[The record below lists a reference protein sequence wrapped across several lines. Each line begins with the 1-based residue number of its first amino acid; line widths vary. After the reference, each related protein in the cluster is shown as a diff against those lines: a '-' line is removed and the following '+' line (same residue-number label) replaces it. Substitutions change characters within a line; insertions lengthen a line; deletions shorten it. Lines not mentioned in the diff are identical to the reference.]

1 MIPRVLVIAGSD
13 SGGGAGIQA
22 DIKTIT
28 ALGGYASTAIT
39 ALTAQNTRG
48 VFGVFPVDPR
58 FVASQ
63 IEVVLSDL
71 GADAIKT
78 GMLHSAET
86 VEAVARVLDRYASG
100 IPIVVD
106 PVMIAKGGT
115 SLLDPVA
122 LFALKTRL
130 IPHAALLTPN
140 APEAEALTGLPLQS
154 VEDIDAVAD
163 ALLELGPSA
172 VLIKGGHIPGDDV
185 IDVLRTAD
193 GEEVRFVHSRLDS
206 TSTHGTGC
214 TLASAIAC
222 GIAEGLRLRD
232 CVVRAQAYL
241 RTAILTAPGF
251 GAGHGP
257 VNHAHPVQKPEPD
270 EDGPLPSPDRPRVY
284 SSP

>member
-39 ALTAQNTRG
+39 ALTAQNTCG

-63 IEVVLSDL
+63 IEVVLSDI

-86 VEAVARVLDRYASG
+86 VEAVARVLDRYASR

-130 IPHAALLTPN
+130 IPRAALLTPN

-154 VEDIDAVAD
+154 IEDIDRVAD

-172 VLIKGGHIPGDDV
+172 VLIKGGHIPGDD
-185 IDVLRTAD
+185 IHDVLRTAD

-222 GIAEGLRLRD
+222 GIAEGFRLRD
-232 CVVRAQAYL
+232 CITRAQAYL

-251 GAGHGP
+251 GTGHGP
-257 VNHAHPVQKPEPD
+257 LNHAHPVQKPEPD
-270 EDGPLPSPDRPRVY
+270 AESSPPSPDRPRVY